1 MKTFDTK
8 KESQRVQ
15 NQESQSKRTKSR
27 KPVKENKIKSF
38 TLNSVANE
46 SRLGG
51 GFNLFS
57 NNVLFSWANLH
68 KRSVLTHF
76 SKRKAR
82 WKGQFDGRGPR
93 PFIIYLYLNAHKKEK
108 IHLEEPLRRKIK
120 TTIVRK
126 QNTLGSKI
134 QESISN
140 HF

>member
-1 MKTFDTK
+1 MEIFETK
-8 KESQRVQ
+8 KESQGVQ

-27 KPVKENKIKSF
+27 KPAKENRIKSF
-38 TLNSVANE
+38 ILNSFANE
-46 SRLGG
+46 SWLGG

-57 NNVLFSWANLH
+57 NNVLFSWTNLH

-82 WKGQFDGRGPR
+82 WKGQFDGWGLRL
-93 PFIIYLYLNAHKKEK
+93 FVVHLNLNAHKKEK

-120 TTIVRK
+120 ITVVRK
-126 QNTLGSKI
+126 QNTLGSTI